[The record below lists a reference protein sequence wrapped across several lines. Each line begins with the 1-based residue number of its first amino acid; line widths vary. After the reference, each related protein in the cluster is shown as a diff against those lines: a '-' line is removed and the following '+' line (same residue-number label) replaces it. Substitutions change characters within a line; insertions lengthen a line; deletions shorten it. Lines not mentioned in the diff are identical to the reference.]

1 MNLYNKLMN
10 ESKLDTLDPVNVE
23 KLFAEFAD
31 TPLAELLLIIKD
43 LREKAEHEQKLR
55 EAKDFKLT
63 KAEEQ
68 LEILEGRINTS
79 LTVLNGESDICIDCE
94 AVKELKDD
102 E

>member
-1 MNLYNKLMN
+1 MND
-10 ESKLDTLDPVNVE
+10 SKLDQLDPVNVE
-23 KLFAEFAD
+23 TLFEEFAD

-43 LREKAEHEQKLR
+43 LREKAEYEQKLR

-79 LTVLNGESDICIDCE
+79 ITVLGGESDICLDCE
-94 AVKELKDD
+94 AVKEEEDK
-102 E
+102 